1 MLFYVVCS
9 VNLSVAGRDAQSW
22 CHVKVNV
29 RDESKLGCTVLSSLT
44 VTLIVTFD
52 PSIVLLYT

>member
-1 MLFYVVCS
+1 M
-9 VNLSVAGRDAQSW
+9 NLSVAGRDAQSW